1 MLALYCTWLLLSDV
15 TIERGGD
22 TVKEAMAVALE
33 DLLLYNDDSVLL
45 LLFLVA
51 LMILWF
57 VERDRRIRTV
67 LMKSTVS
74 NVCATSIR
82 FPLQPILQL
91 PKCLSPHSTAATL
104 TGESLSIPARSTTDV
119 KKQTFNY

>member
-1 MLALYCTWLLLSDV
+1 M
-15 TIERGGD
+15 
-22 TVKEAMAVALE
+22 KEAMAVALE

-67 LMKSTVS
+67 L
-74 NVCATSIR
+74 
-82 FPLQPILQL
+82 LY
-91 PKCLSPHSTAATL
+91 LSVAL
-104 TGESLSIPARSTTDV
+104 MGVFL
-119 KKQTFNY
+119 